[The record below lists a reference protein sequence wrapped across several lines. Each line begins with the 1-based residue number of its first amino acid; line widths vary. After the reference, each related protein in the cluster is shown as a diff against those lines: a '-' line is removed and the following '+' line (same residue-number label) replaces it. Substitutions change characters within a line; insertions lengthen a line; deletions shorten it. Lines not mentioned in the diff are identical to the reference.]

1 MISLVAKSRL
11 AAPGGSFCQD
21 SDGVRPSR
29 LPGGRSSVLSV
40 RSSDHLT
47 DSYLGSS
54 HPSHPD
60 ARFSLAEKTAPVPR
74 TPRLLDQVH
83 AAIRSRHLSFRTEKA
98 YVGWIRRFIFFSGKR
113 HPRNMGEPEV
123 TTFLSHLAVQGRV
136 SASTQ
141 NQALA
146 AILFLYR
153 NVLGQDLDWLDD
165 IVRAKHAVRLPVVLT
180 REQVQAVL
188 SNMRGVA
195 WIQASLLYGAGLR
208 LMECARLRV
217 KDIDFNQRRIT
228 VREGK
233 GGKDRVTVLPDKVV
247 TALRQHLERVRSLHQ
262 RDLELG
268 LGRVELPNALARKYP
283 NADREWGWQWV
294 FPASR
299 PYVDPKT
306 GRPRRHHLHE
316 SVLQRAVKEAVRRAA
331 TPVPATC
338 HTFRHS
344 FATHLLEAGH
354 DIRTIQELL
363 GHSDETTTMIYT
375 HVLNRGGLG
384 VRSPLDR

>member
-1 MISLVAKSRL
+1 MYPV
-11 AAPGGSFCQD
+11 G
-21 SDGVRPSR
+21 PSR
-29 LPGGRSSVLSV
+29 PQ
-40 RSSDHLT
+40 
-47 DSYLGSS
+47 
-54 HPSHPD
+54 
-60 ARFSLAEKTAPVPR
+60 ARFAVAEESASGPR

-83 AAIRSRHLSFRTEKA
+83 AAIRTRHLSFRTEQA
-98 YVGWIRRFIFFSGKR
+98 YVGWIRRYIVFSGKR
-113 HPRNMGEPEV
+113 HPRDMGEAEV
-123 TTFLSHLAVQGRV
+123 TKFLSHLAVQGRV

-153 NVLGQDLDWLDD
+153 DVLGQDLDWLDD
-165 IVRAKHAVRLPVVLT
+165 IVRAKHTIRLPVVLT
-180 REQVQAVL
+180 REQVQAIL
-188 SNMRGVA
+188 SNMRGVV

-217 KDIDFNQRRIT
+217 KDIDFDRRRIT

-233 GGKDRVTVLPDKVV
+233 GGKDRVTVLPDKAATV
-247 TALRQHLERVRSLHQ
+247 LGQHLERVRRLHQ

-268 LGRVELPNALARKYP
+268 LGSVEMPNALARKYP

-299 PYVDPKT
+299 FYVDPDT

-316 SVLQRAVKEAVRRAA
+316 SVVQRAVKDAVRRAGI
-331 TPVPATC
+331 PLPATC
-338 HTFRHS
+338 HTLRHS

-363 GHSDETTTMIYT
+363 GHSDVTTTMIYT

>member
-1 MISLVAKSRL
+1 MGNLETANRPRPVRTFPPIVVEPASLTIREGRPMIAPRGTSRIP
-11 AAPGGSFCQD
+11 APG
-21 SDGVRPSR
+21 
-29 LPGGRSSVLSV
+29 
-40 RSSDHLT
+40 
-47 DSYLGSS
+47 
-54 HPSHPD
+54 
-60 ARFSLAEKTAPVPR
+60 

-83 AAIRSRHLSFRTEKA
+83 AAIRTRHLSFRTEKA
-98 YVGWIRRFIFFSGKR
+98 YVGWIRRFIFFSEKR
-113 HPRNMGEPEV
+113 HPRDMGEPEV
-123 TTFLSHLAVQGRV
+123 AKFLSHLAVEGGV

-146 AILFLYR
+146 VILFLYR
-153 NVLGQDLDWLDD
+153 DVLGQGLDWLDD
-165 IVRAKHAVRLPVVLT
+165 IVRAKHTVRLPVVLT

-188 SNMRGVA
+188 NNMRGVV

-217 KDIDFNQRRIT
+217 KDIDFDQRRIT

-233 GGKDRVTVLPDKVV
+233 GGKDRVTILPDKFAP
-247 TALRQHLERVRSLHQ
+247 ALGQHLEWVRRLHQ

-268 LGRVELPNALARKYP
+268 LGRVELPHALAEKYP
-283 NADREWGWQWV
+283 NANREWGWQWV

-299 PYVDPKT
+299 HYVDPET

-316 SVLQRAVKEAVRRAA
+316 SVLQRAVKDAVRRARIPA
-331 TPVPATC
+331 PATC

-344 FATHLLEAGH
+344 FATHLLEAGQ

-363 GHSDETTTMIYT
+363 GHSDVATTMIYT

-384 VRSPLDR
+384 VRSPLDG

>member
-1 MISLVAKSRL
+1 MIAQVAKSRL
-11 AAPGGSFCQD
+11 PAPADTFHPKNLETRFAVAGE
-21 SDGVRPSR
+21 
-29 LPGGRSSVLSV
+29 
-40 RSSDHLT
+40 T
-47 DSYLGSS
+47 DS
-54 HPSHPD
+54 
-60 ARFSLAEKTAPVPR
+60 VPR

-83 AAIRSRHLSFRTEKA
+83 AAIRARHLSVRTEQA
-98 YVGWIRRFIFFSGKR
+98 YVGWIRRFILFSGKR
-113 HPRNMGEPEV
+113 HPRDMGEPEV
-123 TTFLSHLAVQGRV
+123 TKFLSHLAVQGRV

-153 NVLGQDLDWLDD
+153 DVLGQDLDWLDD
-165 IVRAKHAVRLPVVLT
+165 IVRAKHTTRLPVVLT
-180 REQVQAVL
+180 QEQVQAVL
-188 SNMRGVA
+188 SNLHGVV

-217 KDIDFNQRRIT
+217 KDIDFDRRRIT

-233 GGKDRVTVLPDKVV
+233 GGKDRVTVLPDKVATV
-247 TALRQHLERVRSLHQ
+247 LGQHLERVRRLHQ

-268 LGRVELPNALARKYP
+268 LGRLEMPYALARKYP
-283 NADREWGWQWV
+283 NADRGWGWQWV

-299 PYVDPKT
+299 FYVDLET

-316 SVLQRAVKEAVRRAA
+316 SVLQRSVKDAVRRAGI
-331 TPVPATC
+331 PVPATC

-363 GHSDETTTMIYT
+363 GHTDVATTMIYT

-384 VRSPLDR
+384 ARSPFDG